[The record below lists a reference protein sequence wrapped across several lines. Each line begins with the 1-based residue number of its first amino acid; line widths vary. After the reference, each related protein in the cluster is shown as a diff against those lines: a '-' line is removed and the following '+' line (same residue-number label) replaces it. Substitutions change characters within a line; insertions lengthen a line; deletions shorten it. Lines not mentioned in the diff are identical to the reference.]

1 MIIRNIL
8 VYDNIHFQY
17 PKGELNGIELMVD
30 TAPHGARF
38 IEE

>member
-1 MIIRNIL
+1 MIISIS
-8 VYDNIHFQY
+8 QY

-38 IEE
+38 IEEW